1 MPGRKHN
8 TPMINE
14 TRLARLINTTHES
27 RKGLTKSQNN
37 LPAKLLSLE
46 SPQSYNP
53 EGHNIQVHSQVH
65 SQGNIQ
71 NHSYSKSSVVSSV
84 MKDGEIHTE
93 GKEVIN
99 DSNKPYLDVK
109 EMHDGRLEHFK
120 IPKNS
125 IPYKNK
131 NLNKYLEVLSRKDK
145 LKTKKTKK
153 IKKTKKTKS
162 GKSRK
167 H

>member
-53 EGHNIQVHSQVH
+53 DAGNNIQVHSQ
-65 SQGNIQ
+65 
-71 NHSYSKSSVVSSV
+71 
-84 MKDGEIHTE
+84 EI
-93 GKEVIN
+93 
-99 DSNKPYLDVK
+99 
-109 EMHDGRLEHFK
+109 GRAH
-120 IPKNS
+120 
-125 IPYKNK
+125 
-131 NLNKYLEVLSRKDK
+131 V
-145 LKTKKTKK
+145 
-153 IKKTKKTKS
+153 
-162 GKSRK
+162 
-167 H
+167 